1 MDAIVADPVGNNIY
15 FITDNGIE
23 VMNTDGSGRKTLL
36 HNNAGYEMPSLAVDL
51 KKG

>member
-23 VMNTDGSGRKTLL
+23 VMNTDGSGRKTLIV
-36 HNNAGYEMPSLAVDL
+36 NNAAFEMPGLAIDL
-51 KKG
+51 KKR